1 MKRGFTLIELLVVV
15 LIIGIL
21 GAIALPKYTKAI
33 EKSRAVEAVV
43 WLNTA
48 WKAEEL
54 YKEANGSYTGTLDN
68 LDIEMPGYTWQPGA
82 RRGKKFDYIAYVTEN
97 TLVLTALRGELFG
110 SNGFKAGTGTYTQY
124 SINLSVDEDG
134 TVRRW
139 CQTTRPTEVLTEDIT
154 VGASEICKAIAN
166 GHPGGMIK

>member
-15 LIIGIL
+15 LIIGLL
-21 GAIALPKYTKAI
+21 GAISLPKYTKAI

-68 LDIEMPGYTWQPGA
+68 LDIEMPGYT
-82 RRGKKFDYIAYVTEN
+82 
-97 TLVLTALRGELFG
+97 
-110 SNGFKAGTGTYTQY
+110 
-124 SINLSVDEDG
+124 
-134 TVRRW
+134 
-139 CQTTRPTEVLTEDIT
+139 
-154 VGASEICKAIAN
+154 
-166 GHPGGMIK
+166 